1 MTILVAPAARED
13 LTQAYRHIARESTA
27 AADRVIGRIIEV
39 IGLLA
44 SGRIEG
50 RSVSLRDG
58 RSVMSWPVPPYRV
71 YYRKRADVFEII
83 RVYHQAR
90 RPIER

>member
-13 LTQAYRHIARESTA
+13 LAQAYRYIARENVA
-27 AADRVIGRIIEV
+27 AADRVFGRIIEV

-50 RSVSLRDG
+50 RPVSLRDG
-58 RSVMSWPVPPYRV
+58 RSVMTWPVPPYRI
-71 YYRKRADVFEII
+71 YYRKRTDAFEII